1 MPMIGSRRYRVSR
14 SLNLGISP
22 KGRLFATNSLSR
34 PPYELSLDVLPVLM
48 AFASETTPDDAY
60 EHLSND
66 YELEEAGFHESVDAL
81 LAQNLLTPVADGN
94 SALAPSL
101 YASPLP
107 HHQMLRDA
115 LRDGAYRAAIERYC
129 PGRRTVEIGCG
140 TGILSF
146 FAARAGARHVD
157 AIEESAIADMA
168 EKLIAANGYEDR
180 ITLHRGNSCD
190 IFLEEPGEILIH
202 ELLGTDP
209 FGEGLLRF
217 VADARERLL
226 TPNARF
232 LPARLEVA
240 CVGIDSVASGLPDA
254 DSILAEAKVYADRF
268 GFEMTPW
275 IDWLGATAPRFLRGY
290 QLGPEPVVLT
300 EECLLYD
307 LDFATSD
314 LRAPKLAAV
323 PNLRA
328 TKSGKLSSL
337 AVFFRAY
344 FDDEI
349 MLSTSPDDPAT
360 CWGFDLRPVDQ
371 PRAVKPGDVVEL
383 EVRIQE
389 SFGWQQTYLGLK

>member
-1 MPMIGSRRYRVSR
+1 MTWSHRYRVSQ

-48 AFASETTPDDAY
+48 AFASETSQREAY
-60 EHLSND
+60 RRLSSE
-66 YELEEAGFHESVDAL
+66 YELEEVGFQESVDAL
-81 LAQNLLTPVADGN
+81 IAQNLLTPVGGTS
-94 SALAPSL
+94 SALAPAL

-115 LRDGAYRAAIERYC
+115 SRDGPYRAAIERYC

-140 TGILSF
+140 TGILSL

-157 AIEESAIADMA
+157 AIEESSIADMA
-168 EKLIAANGYEDR
+168 EKLIIANGCEDR
-180 ITLHRGNSCD
+180 ITLHRGNSRD
-190 IFLEEPGEILIH
+190 ISLEEPGEVLIH

-217 VADARERLL
+217 VADARDRLL
-226 TPNARF
+226 APNARF

-240 CVGIDSVASGLPDA
+240 CVGIDSAACGIPDT
-254 DSILAEAKVYADRF
+254 DSILSEARTYVDRF
-268 GFEMTPW
+268 GLEMTPW
-275 IDWLGATAPRFLRGY
+275 LNWLEATAPRFLRGY

-314 LRAPKLAAV
+314 LRKPKLATS
-323 PNLRA
+323 PILRA
-328 TKSGKLSSL
+328 TMSGNLSSL

-344 FDDEI
+344 FDEEI
-349 MLSTSPDDPAT
+349 ALSTSPADPAT
-360 CWGFDLRPVDQ
+360 CWGFDLRPVD
-371 PRAVKPGDVVEL
+371 RARSVTTGDIVEL
-383 EVRIQE
+383 DVQIEER
-389 SFGWQQTYLGLK
+389 FGWQQTYLGLK